1 MEKNKFS
8 VMNNKINISLGKLM
22 KTGENINY

>member
-8 VMNNKINISLGKLM
+8 VMNNKINMSLGKLM
-22 KTGENINY
+22 KTGENTNY